1 MAFKRYKGKT
11 KVMYFPVK
19 TSTAF
24 TAGDLVVWGT
34 GGDAGL
40 IIPATSAT
48 TKNLGVIKK
57 TIAST
62 DSDYATARLVPVEV
76 PVEKYVEW
84 VADVTSGLVVGD
96 IGLYVDL
103 TDARTVDRAA
113 STVDALLCTGVISST
128 KGTFVIADS
137 ADYNN

>member
-1 MAFKRYKGKT
+1 MAFKRHKGKT
-11 KVMYFPVK
+11 KVMYFPVT

-24 TAGDLVVWGT
+24 TDGDLVSFAT
-34 GGDAGL
+34 GL
-40 IIPATSAT
+40 ITPATSST
-48 TKNLGVIKK
+48 TKHVGVIRK

-62 DSDYATARLVPVEV
+62 DADYATARLVPVEV

-84 VADVTSGLVVGD
+84 VADVTSGLVAAD

-103 TDARTVDRAA
+103 TDARTVDRSA

-128 KGTFVIADS
+128 KGKFVIVDS